1 MKNGFFPKIPKRKS
15 CDTSQKFP
23 RGHMEYL
30 AWSEC
35 LWQKNNPTSA
45 WGPVCFTNDL
55 MKVAQ
60 DLELKD
66 FSYNNSSQQQQPVIN
81 TACYDYFSNLDLS
94 KGKKPKPKLQQ
105 Q

>member
-1 MKNGFFPKIPKRKS
+1 
-15 CDTSQKFP
+15 
-23 RGHMEYL
+23 
-30 AWSEC
+30 
-35 LWQKNNPTSA
+35 
-45 WGPVCFTNDL
+45 